1 MRLRSMTETYGRA
14 GLVGEAAEKVKRGN
28 ELALD
33 MVGQIK
39 DIIKA
44 GHFFVVENPARS
56 YL

>member
-14 GLVGEAAEKVKRGN
+14 GLFGEAAEKVKRGN

-39 DIIKA
+39 DIFKA